1 MSGIGGIGGMGMSG
15 VDLSAW
21 AGMGGVSNV
30 FGTTLAPMVTQPQAA
45 QVSSVGMGT
54 NLQALVQTLQQFSQ
68 AEILLALFL
77 AFNTRRCDQHHDH
90 HSALDG
96 LAAFALASA
105 FNQQSS
111 VPGNVDVASMV
122 TSVSSQTAM
131 SINVTG

>member
-90 HSALDG
+90 HSA
-96 LAAFALASA
+96 